1 MALSTYGMLSEEI
14 RNQYDKKIGSDNS
27 TYTLRHI
34 ATMVAQEVAFFA
46 KADAFEQSNIGEA
59 TFSNDQFIVTYNG
72 LTMLTDVQ
80 GYKYVPLP
88 SSPIGLPQG
97 REVEYVGFTGN
108 KKTQVFPMRNKDR
121 FMQQMTKTPKWMAL
135 YYVENGNI
143 IFDNLSPLISDTVD
157 LKLVA
162 GIPTGTNLLDLPLF
176 LPRNYESII
185 LDKVLNRMNVE
196 RNILPNNVNDNINR

>member
-14 RNQYDKKIGSDNS
+14 RNQYNKKIGSDND

-46 KADAFEQSNIGEA
+46 KVDAFEQSNIGES
-59 TFSNDQFIVTYNG
+59 TFSNDQFIVTYNA
-72 LTMLTDVQ
+72 LTMLTDAQ

-97 REVEYVGFTGN
+97 REIEYVGFTGN

-121 FMQQMTKTPKWMAL
+121 FMQQMTKTPKWMML

-143 IFDNLSPLISDTVD
+143 VFDNLSALISDTVD
-157 LKLVA
+157 LKMVA
-162 GIPTGTNLLDLPLF
+162 SIPTGTNLLDLPLF
-176 LPRNYESII
+176 MPRNYESII
-185 LDKVLNRMNVE
+185 LDKVLARLNTE
-196 RNILPNNVNDNINR
+196 RNIQPNNSNNNTSK

>member
-14 RNQYDKKIGSDNS
+14 RNQYNKKIGSDND

-46 KADAFEQSNIGEA
+46 KGDAFEQSNIGEA
-59 TFSNDQFIVTYNG
+59 MFSNDQFIVTYNA
-72 LTMLTDVQ
+72 LTMSTATD
-80 GYKYVPLP
+80 GTKYVPMP

-97 REVEYVGFTGN
+97 REIEYVGFTGN
-108 KKTQVFPMRNKDR
+108 KKNQVFPMRNKDR
-121 FMQQMTKTPKWMAL
+121 FMQQMTKTPKWMML

-143 IFDNLSPLISDTVD
+143 VFDNLSPLINDTVD
-157 LKLVA
+157 LKMVA
-162 GIPTGTNLLDLPLF
+162 SIPTGTNLLDLPLF
-176 LPRNYESII
+176 LPRNYESLI

-196 RNILPNNVNDNINR
+196 RAIQPNNTNNNVSK